1 MPFNK
6 DVGSSVD
13 YRAAKPTNWKDGDY
27 KKWINNSTDKESGN
41 NIFYFSSFVWSFK
54 LNMNFS
60 VLMVTLR
67 VILLIKKIIL
77 TNLNHTTLK

>member
-27 KKWINNSTDKESGN
+27 KNWINNSTEKEPGK
-41 NIFYFSSFVWSFK
+41 NIFLLFVVCLF
-54 LNMNFS
+54 
-60 VLMVTLR
+60 
-67 VILLIKKIIL
+67 ILIK
-77 TNLNHTTLK
+77 